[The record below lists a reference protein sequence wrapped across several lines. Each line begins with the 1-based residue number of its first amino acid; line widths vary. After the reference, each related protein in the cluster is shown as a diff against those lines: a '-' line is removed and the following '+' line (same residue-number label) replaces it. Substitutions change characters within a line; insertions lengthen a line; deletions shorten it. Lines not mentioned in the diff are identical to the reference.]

1 MRLEINYRKN
11 NIKNTNIW
19 RLNQGVTEEIKVH
32 IKKYLETND
41 NENIMTRILWGAAK
55 EVLTGMFKSIPSYS
69 WDKKISNE
77 QPNLTSK
84 VTRKRRAKPH
94 QN

>member
-19 RLNQGVTEEIKVH
+19 RLNIIRLNNQGVTEEIKVH

-55 EVLTGMFKSIPSYS
+55 EVLTGMFKSIPS
-69 WDKKISNE
+69 
-77 QPNLTSK
+77 
-84 VTRKRRAKPH
+84 
-94 QN
+94 

>member
-1 MRLEINYRKN
+1 MRLEINYSKN

-19 RLNQGVTEEIKVH
+19 RLNIIRLNNQGVTEEIKVH

-55 EVLTGMFKSIPSYS
+55 EVLTGMFKSIPS
-69 WDKKISNE
+69 
-77 QPNLTSK
+77 
-84 VTRKRRAKPH
+84 
-94 QN
+94 

>member
-19 RLNQGVTEEIKVH
+19 RLNIIRLNNQGVTEEIKVH

-55 EVLTGMFKSIPSYS
+55 EVLTGMFKSNPS
-69 WDKKISNE
+69 
-77 QPNLTSK
+77 
-84 VTRKRRAKPH
+84 
-94 QN
+94 